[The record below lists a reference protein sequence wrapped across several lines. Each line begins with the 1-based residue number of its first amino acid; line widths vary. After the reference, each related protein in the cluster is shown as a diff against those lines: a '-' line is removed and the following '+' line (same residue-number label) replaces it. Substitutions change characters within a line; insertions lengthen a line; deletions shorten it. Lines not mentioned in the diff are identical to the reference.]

1 MSALGQE
8 DFDELLS
15 TTVQKLESELVDQ
28 VMEAHPT
35 LDALKQVAKKGD
47 GPSVIQPIR
56 LGLVNRTAVSDE
68 LGTFST
74 SVDGPIAGV
83 AKYEYSNPIITPTS
97 VAFRTLAL
105 NAGPNRVIDL
115 VKAHLGAAKDDHA
128 STLAAYLHADAA
140 DVADASV
147 PFNSLDALVGNAA
160 SDAAAVQVGVYKL
173 GGVDSSAVAAW
184 QATRE
189 TITDATDIRLAFR
202 QVANSV
208 LDRSGKKAD
217 IILAGADVFDEYEA
231 SLDDQIRYN
240 ALSVGDTRFRELRFD
255 GVVVRRDGNDC
266 PDDRAYFL
274 YTPAVIVEYLAG
286 YFMKVE
292 KTQRVQGTLTDV
304 IPMATMLAVGTT
316 ERRAHG
322 LLIRTQPGS
331 GS

>member
-15 TTVQKLESELVDQ
+15 TTVQKLEAELVDQ
-28 VMEAHPT
+28 VMESHPT
-35 LDALKQVAKKGD
+35 LDALKGVASKGD
-47 GPSVIQPIR
+47 GPSIIQPVR

-68 LGTFST
+68 LGTFNT
-74 SVDGPIAGV
+74 SVDGQIAGV

-105 NAGPNRVIDL
+105 NAGPNRVVDL
-115 VKAHLGAAKDDHA
+115 VKAHLQAAKDDHA
-128 STLAAYLHADAA
+128 TTLAGYLHADAS
-140 DVADASV
+140 DVADSSV

-160 SDAAAVQVGVYKL
+160 SDDAAVGVGAYKL
-173 GGVDSSAVAAW
+173 GGIDSSVQSSW

-189 TITDATDIRLAFR
+189 TISDATDIRLAFR
-202 QVANSV
+202 TVANEV
-208 LDRSGKKAD
+208 LDRSGKKAAV
-217 IILAGADVFDEYEA
+217 IIAGADVFDEYEA

-255 GVVVRRDGNDC
+255 GVTVRRDGTDC

-274 YTPAVIVEYLAG
+274 YTPAVVVKYLAG

-322 LLIRTQPGS
+322 LLIRTTS

>member
-28 VMEAHPT
+28 VFESHPT
-35 LDALKQVAKKGD
+35 LDALKGIANKGD
-47 GPSVIQPIR
+47 GPSIIQPIR
-56 LGLVNRTAVSDE
+56 LGLVNRTTVSDE
-68 LGTFST
+68 MGTFNT

-105 NAGPNRVIDL
+105 NAGPNKVIDL
-115 VKAHLGAAKDDHA
+115 VKAHLQAAKDDHA
-128 STLAAYLHADAA
+128 TTLASYLHAPAA
-140 DVADASV
+140 DVADSSV
-147 PFNSLDALVGNAA
+147 PFNSLDALVGNVA
-160 SDAAAVQVGVYKL
+160 SDDAAVASGSYKL
-173 GGVDSSAVAAW
+173 GGIDSSTVSSW
-184 QATRE
+184 QATRQ
-189 TITDATDIRLAFR
+189 TISDATDIRLAFR
-202 QVANSV
+202 TVANEV

-231 SLDDQIRYN
+231 TLDDQIRYN
-240 ALSVGDTRFRELRFD
+240 ALTVGDTRFRELRFD
-255 GVVVRRDGNDC
+255 GVTVRRDGNDC

-274 YTPAVIVEYLAG
+274 YTPAVLVKHLAG

-292 KTQRVQGTLTDV
+292 KTQRVQGTLTDI

-316 ERRAHG
+316 ERRTHG
-322 LLIRTQPGS
+322 LLIRTQAGS
-331 GS
+331 

>member
-1 MSALGQE
+1 MTIGHE

-15 TTVQKLESELVDQ
+15 TTVQKLENELVDQ
-28 VMEAHPT
+28 VFESHPT
-35 LDALKQVAKKGD
+35 LDALKSVATKGD
-47 GPSVIQPIR
+47 GPSIIIPVR
-56 LGLVNRTAVSDE
+56 GALLGRTAVSDAV
-68 LGTFST
+68 GTFNT

-105 NAGPNRVIDL
+105 NQGPNQVISL
-115 VKAHLGAAKDDHA
+115 VKAHLQAAKDDHA
-128 STLAAYLHADAA
+128 TTLAGWLHADAA
-140 DVADASV
+140 DVADQSV

-160 SDAAAVQVGVYKL
+160 SDAAAVNNGSYRL
-173 GGVDSSAVAAW
+173 GGIDSGTEAWW

-202 QVANSV
+202 LVSNSV
-208 LDRSGKKAD
+208 LDRAGKKAD

-266 PDDRAYFL
+266 PADRAYFL
-274 YTPAVIVEYLAG
+274 HTKAIVARYLAG

-304 IPMATMLAVGTT
+304 VPMATMLAIGTN

-322 LLIRTQPGS
+322 LLIRTAAGS

>member
-15 TTVQKLESELVDQ
+15 TTVQKLEAELVDQ
-28 VMEAHPT
+28 VFESHPT
-35 LDALKQVAKKGD
+35 LDAMKEIAVKCD

-68 LGTFST
+68 LGTYNT

-105 NAGPNRVIDL
+105 NAGPNKVIDL
-115 VKAHLGAAKDDHA
+115 VKAHLQAAKDDHA
-128 STLAAYLHADAA
+128 TTLASYFHAPAA
-140 DVADASV
+140 DVADSSV
-147 PFNSLDALVGNAA
+147 PFNSLDALVGNVA
-160 SDAAAVQVGVYKL
+160 SDDASVASGSYKL
-173 GGVDSSAVAAW
+173 GGIDSSTVSSW
-184 QATRE
+184 QATRQ
-189 TITDATDIRLAFR
+189 TISDATDIRLAFR
-202 QVANSV
+202 TVANEV

-217 IILAGADVFDEYEA
+217 IIIAGADVFDEYEA
-231 SLDDQIRYN
+231 TLDDQIRYN
-240 ALSVGDTRFRELRFD
+240 ALTVGDTRFRELRFD
-255 GVVVRRDGNDC
+255 GVTVRRDGNDC

-274 YTPAVIVEYLAG
+274 YTPALMVKYLAG

-292 KTQRVQGTLTDV
+292 KTQRVQGTLTDI

-316 ERRAHG
+316 ERRTHG
-322 LLIRTQPGS
+322 LLIRTQAGS
-331 GS
+331 